1 MLCSRRGCLYSAAA
15 IAPLMKIL
23 VVGSGGREHA
33 LAWKLQQSPHAERI
47 FCAPGNAGTAEIGE
61 NVAIP
66 TSDLQALVRFAKEN
80 RIDLT
85 VVGPDDPLAAGIV
98 DLFAAEKLRAFG
110 PTKSAARIEASK
122 VFAKE
127 LMRTQNIPTAEASIF
142 SESSKALRYCE
153 RAKCPVVIKADGL
166 ALGKGVIVATDAA
179 TARSAIDEMMNQRRF
194 GDAGRRIVI
203 EELLRGTECSLHALV
218 DGNNYLLLESARD
231 HKRALDGDQGPNTG
245 GMGAFSPANNWNSKL
260 QARFEAEIMRPL
272 LHGLLQEGINFRGL
286 LYPGLMITSQ
296 GPRVLEFN
304 CRFGD
309 PETQALL
316 PRMKSDLLP
325 LLESTIDGKI
335 NTCAIEWDTRAAV
348 TVVLASAGYP
358 GKYETGKPISGLDDV
373 AKLEDVHIFH
383 AGTKHSNGKIRTAG
397 GRVLAVT
404 ALGSTIK
411 EARERAYEAVSRIQ
425 FENCQYRRDIALSAV
440 AANIEKL
447 S

>member
-1 MLCSRRGCLYSAAA
+1 
-15 IAPLMKIL
+15 MKIF
-23 VVGSGGREHA
+23 VIGSGGREHA
-33 LAWKLQQSPHAERI
+33 LAWKLRQSPHVERI

-66 TSDLQALVRFAKEN
+66 TSDLQTLVRFAKEN
-80 RIDLT
+80 RVDLA

-127 LMRTQNIPTAEASIF
+127 LMRTQKIPTAEASIF
-142 SESSKALRYCE
+142 SDSSEALRYCE
-153 RAKCPVVIKADGL
+153 RAKFPVVIKADGL
-166 ALGKGVIVATDAA
+166 ALGKGVIVAADAV
-179 TARSAIDEMMNQRRF
+179 TARSTIDEMMNQGRF
-194 GDAGRRIVI
+194 GDAGRRVVI

-218 DGNNYLLLESARD
+218 DGNNYLLLDSARD

-272 LHGLLQEGINFRGL
+272 LRGLLQERINFRGL
-286 LYPGLMITSQ
+286 LYPGLMITSE

-309 PETQALL
+309 PETQVLL

-335 NTCAIEWDTRAAV
+335 GACAIEWDKRAAV

-358 GKYETGKPISGLDDV
+358 GKYETGKPISGLDDA
-373 AKLEDVHIFH
+373 AKLEDVEIFH
-383 AGTKHSNGKIRTAG
+383 AGTKRANGKIRTAG

-425 FENCQYRRDIALSAV
+425 FENCQYRRDIGLSAI
-440 AANIEKL
+440 N
-447 S
+447 